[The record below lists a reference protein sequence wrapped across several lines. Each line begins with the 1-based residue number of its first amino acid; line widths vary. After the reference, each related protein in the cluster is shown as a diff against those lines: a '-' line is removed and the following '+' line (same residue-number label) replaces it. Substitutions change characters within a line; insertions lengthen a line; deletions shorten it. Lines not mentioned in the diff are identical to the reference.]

1 MSKFAFSLISVAKMT
16 SSNQRFTFPP
26 SLASFEEAPY
36 NFSPYPEEFD
46 EDAEG
51 GERDGEFKRLLEDCG
66 RVIDSDEGLSTS
78 STQDEPCTYAQTQTC
93 PHRLLHQN
101 LYTLIRKFTSLS
113 PPLQNELLTMLR
125 STLASSLKTLS
136 ATDDF
141 ITNSAYSKIGLLM
154 YWLSSIMSSTENA
167 YKLSKS
173 STKSAT
179 TSDNF
184 STMLLLSHAFNEYSN
199 RMWTRGVRDESYVMC
214 PARLAF
220 QSIEN
225 KHQKNSTTKKIS
237 TKIISNTV
245 KGGSCESTVVAGLV
259 DLMCS
264 CDSAAGEVAMV
275 CKLTGSESFGQEIL
289 RDVIT
294 SCRNGSGKGEISA
307 CNFLPML
314 AVHQGNLIVKN
325 WSLIMPLLGR
335 DVYQF
340 RSAVCECVGVVCGGK
355 VEVVEE
361 EVEEQEEED
370 EVKQED
376 KPNREKT
383 VNQLLDVLTQ
393 RGHDQSSFT
402 RTSVLKS
409 FRTLLPTLPVD
420 RFQPVTELAIDRLKD
435 KTVIVRRN
443 AMILLKGCLEEN
455 PFSGSLDPTPYE
467 KKLTELKKWFEE
479 NELDSAIAAKKVAT
493 LQKEEE
499 EREGMA
505 ISEEAAE
512 QNRQEI
518 EHAIKTLEGYVE
530 EEQSDSEENLA
541 KQSERAAKIKALQ
554 FTTSALL
561 FISSLESVN
570 ESLSLML
577 LSKSMSDVTEA
588 LKFFVRAKE
597 FSLPCAVSGM
607 RKALSLVF
615 SNEKT
620 IQEQVLTAFTE
631 VFLSVPGSAGKQLL
645 EPKQIAHNLIVLCG
659 ESTMSERTS
668 IEEALRQIVS
678 KETIPNEVFL
688 ILWSVASKATGP
700 ARSAAMLVLSMA
712 SSADASIVDS
722 SSRLRHLCESG
733 FGSYVETRKD
743 YSVARSAARALM
755 KVGRIERGTGN
766 EAKMLIG
773 EDIIEGLCTVI
784 RGDWINDAVDGDEV
798 TRKWFGAAEDSI
810 NALFSFAS
818 EPDFHASEMIK
829 SMSTLTFSE
838 DEASPLQLARF
849 LFVVGHIA
857 IKLLLYTE
865 SLTKELKKANST
877 KTVVKQEAADKK
889 KRENKKKKDG
899 EESDDDAIE
908 AELGV
913 AQEQEAV
920 TEQMMADIAE
930 KEIVGRGLLGVFG
943 PIILRVVADE
953 SGEFNDN
960 LLKQCAMLALC
971 KFSCISNAFCTKN
984 LPLILTSLS
993 KNADEDTTLRANT
1006 VIALGDIAFRFP
1018 NTFEPYTPYLYKNLR
1033 DGSDRVKRHAM
1044 MVLTHL
1050 ILNDMIKVKGQVCE
1064 VAMLIVSDDVSLNDM
1079 SRLLFNELSKRSNN
1093 PVYNLIPDVVGQMS
1107 VNDAVRKADFKTIMT
1122 FLLGFIT
1129 KDRQSDGLVDKLVK
1143 RFETAASIKV
1153 KRDLTFCIATLKVT
1167 EKAVKIL
1174 NDAFKLYKDSLY
1186 DEEIFGY
1193 FMNILK
1199 KGKSFANA
1207 NMKQVVEELENKI
1220 QEENTAGSEN
1230 HDAANKAERAKQK
1243 AAKRQANKIERK
1255 KALAKKKQELDDI
1268 EEEDD
1273 FIEYNPNDKKKGET
1287 WPLGLLKFIA
1297 PPLRPRHYLSYSSCC
1312 CSGCCCSSSTSCS
1325 SSPYS

>member
-1 MSKFAFSLISVAKMT
+1 M
-16 SSNQRFTFPP
+16 RFTLPA
-26 SLASFEEAPY
+26 SLSSLEDSPY
-36 NFSPYPEEFD
+36 NFTPYPEDFD

-51 GERDGEFKRLLEDCG
+51 GDRENEFERLVTDVTA
-66 RVIDSDEGLSTS
+66 VIGQSASPLSQPDSSK
-78 STQDEPCTYAQTQTC
+78 PCAYAQTNDC
-93 PHRLLHQN
+93 PHRILHQN

-113 PPLQNELLTMLR
+113 PSLQSTTLTLLR
-125 STLASSLKTLS
+125 STIQDEVKSIEAS
-136 ATDDF
+136 DDF
-141 ITNSAYSKIGLLM
+141 IPSASYAKLGLLM
-154 YWLSSIMSSTENA
+154 YWLSTIMSSSENA

-173 STKSAT
+173 SDKSTSTSSNFQTMELLSNTFT
-179 TSDNF
+179 TS
-184 STMLLLSHAFNEYSN
+184 SSKL
-199 RMWTRGVRDESYVMC
+199 WTRSVRDENYVMC
-214 PARLAF
+214 PCRLSF
-220 QSIEN
+220 QSVEN
-225 KHQKNSTTKKIS
+225 RHRKNPITKKIAL
-237 TKIISNTV
+237 KIISNTV
-245 KGGSCESTVVAGLV
+245 KGGNCEATVVAGLV

-264 CDSAAGEVAMV
+264 CDNAASEVALV
-275 CKLTGSESFGQEIL
+275 CKLTGSESFGNEIL
-289 RDVIT
+289 RDVIN

-307 CNFLPML
+307 VNFLPHL
-314 AVHQGNLIVKN
+314 AGVQGNLIVKN

-340 RSAVCECVGVVCGGK
+340 RSAVCECIGVVCGGK
-355 VEVVEE
+355 IEEEEEEEVVEDE
-361 EVEEQEEED
+361 EPQEEEEENEEPKD
-370 EVKQED
+370 D
-376 KPNREKT
+376 RPNREKT
-383 VNQLLDVLTQ
+383 VEQLLDVLTQ

-409 FRTLLPTLPVD
+409 FKTLFPNLPVS

-455 PFSGSLDPTPYE
+455 PFSGSLDPQPYE
-467 KKLTELKKWFEE
+467 KKFKELTQWFED
-479 NELDSAIAAKKVAT
+479 NELESATAAKKVAR

-499 EREGMA
+499 ERERA
-505 ISEEAAE
+505 EISEEEAE
-512 QNRQEI
+512 RNRQEI
-518 EHAIKTLEGYVE
+518 EHAIKTLEGYME

-541 KQSERAAKIKALQ
+541 RQAERAAKTKALE
-554 FTTSALL
+554 FTASALS
-561 FISSLESVN
+561 FISSLESTN

-588 LKFFVRAKE
+588 LRFFVRAKE
-597 FSLPCAVSGM
+597 FGLPCAVSGM
-607 RKALSLVF
+607 RKALSLIF
-615 SNEKT
+615 SNEKS
-620 IQEQVLTAFTE
+620 IQEHVLTAFSE
-631 VFLSVPGSAGKQLL
+631 VFLSVPGTSGKTLL

-659 ESTMSERTS
+659 ESSMSERTS

-755 KVGRIERGTGN
+755 KVGRIEPGN
-766 EAKMLIG
+766 EAKRMIG
-773 EDIIEGLCTVI
+773 EDIIEGLCAVI
-784 RGDWINDAVDGDEV
+784 RGDWIDDNVDGADT

-829 SMSTLTFSE
+829 SMSMSTFSE
-838 DEASPLQLARF
+838 DETSPLRLARF
-849 LFVVGHIA
+849 LFVLGHVA

-865 SLTKELKKANST
+865 QLTKELKKANST

-889 KRENKKKKDG
+889 NREKKEG
-899 EESDDDAIE
+899 EDSDDDAIE

-943 PIILRVVADE
+943 PIVIRVVADE
-953 SGEFNDN
+953 TGEFGDN

-984 LPLILTSLS
+984 LPLILTSLENNTDS
-993 KNADEDTTLRANT
+993 DTTLRANT
-1006 VIALGDIAFRFP
+1006 VVALGDIAFRFP

-1064 VAMLIVSDDVSLNDM
+1064 VAMLIVSDDTSLNDM

-1107 VNDAVRKADFKTIMT
+1107 INDAVKKSDFNAIMT

-1129 KDRQSDGLVDKLVK
+1129 KERQSDGLVDKLVK

-1174 NDAFKLYKDSLY
+1174 NDSFKLYKDALF
-1186 DEEIFGY
+1186 DEEIFGF
-1193 FMNILK
+1193 FMSILK
-1199 KGKSFANA
+1199 KGKSFATS
-1207 NMKQVVEELENKI
+1207 NMKQVVDELEKKI
-1220 QEENTAGSEN
+1220 VEENSAGSEN

-1255 KALAKKKQELDDI
+1255 KALAKKKQELEDI
-1268 EEEDD
+1268 EEEED
-1273 FIEYNPNDKKKGET
+1273 FIEFNPNKKERGGEEGT
-1287 WPLGLLKFIA
+1287 GEAGNEEDVENIQANDGGVFGAVGGGEGKKERRGYGGRSKKSRIPA
-1297 PPLRPRHYLSYSSCC
+1297 
-1312 CSGCCCSSSTSCS
+1312 
-1325 SSPYS
+1325 